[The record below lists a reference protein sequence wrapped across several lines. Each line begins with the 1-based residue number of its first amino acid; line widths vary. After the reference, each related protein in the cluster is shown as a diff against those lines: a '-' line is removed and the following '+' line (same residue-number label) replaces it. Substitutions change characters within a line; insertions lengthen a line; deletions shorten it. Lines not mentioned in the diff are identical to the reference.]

1 MKVRYDPQGD
11 ILYIEVSPSKVA
23 ETVEIDED
31 VLVDYDESGNI
42 VGIEIWR
49 AREVLLGEIMRRLK
63 ELNLAKLKRR
73 VKDGEP
79 RTLR

>member
-1 MKVRYDPQGD
+1 MKVRYDPRGD

-31 VLVDYDESGNI
+31 ILVDYDESGNI

-63 ELNLAKLKRR
+63 ELGVESGKIEAE
-73 VKDGEP
+73 G
-79 RTLR
+79 

>member
-31 VLVDYDESGNI
+31 ILVDYDESGNI

-63 ELNLAKLKRR
+63 ELGVESSKIEAE
-73 VKDGEP
+73 G
-79 RTLR
+79 

>member
-63 ELNLAKLKRR
+63 ELGVESGKIEAE
-73 VKDGEP
+73 G
-79 RTLR
+79 

>member
-31 VLVDYDESGNI
+31 ILVDYDENGNI

-63 ELNLAKLKRR
+63 ELGVESGKIEAE
-73 VKDGEP
+73 G
-79 RTLR
+79 

>member
-31 VLVDYDESGNI
+31 ILVDYDESGNI

-63 ELNLAKLKRR
+63 ELGVESGKIEAE
-73 VKDGEP
+73 G
-79 RTLR
+79 